1 MLLTFNI
8 LFVLLNIGLAKS
20 EPKVTIH
27 QGSLIGKYR
36 TSRLNRT
43 FSSFEGIPFAQPP
56 LGELRFKVVCFY
68 LYIFFIYY
76 FIQATLSRRF
86 YA

>member
-1 MLLTFNI
+1 MLFTLNI
-8 LFVLLNIGLAKS
+8 FLLLLNISLAKS
-20 EPKVTIH
+20 EPKVTIK

-68 LYIFFIYY
+68 LYDFLFI
-76 FIQATLSRRF
+76 TL
-86 YA
+86 